1 MSSSTPVL
9 TQEAPRV
16 SRVQG
21 VFFGGV
27 DEWVSLQGF
36 IFCERGDPLG
46 FFSSGKILG
55 GMEERRGIFFN
66 SIEPSL
72 F

>member
-21 VFFGGV
+21 ILFLGGV
-27 DEWVSLQGF
+27 DEEVSF
-36 IFCERGDPLG
+36 ARSH
-46 FFSSGKILG
+46 FFVKEVILLA
-55 GMEERRGIFFN
+55 FFPVEK
-66 SIEPSL
+66 SWEGWRKEGA
-72 F
+72 